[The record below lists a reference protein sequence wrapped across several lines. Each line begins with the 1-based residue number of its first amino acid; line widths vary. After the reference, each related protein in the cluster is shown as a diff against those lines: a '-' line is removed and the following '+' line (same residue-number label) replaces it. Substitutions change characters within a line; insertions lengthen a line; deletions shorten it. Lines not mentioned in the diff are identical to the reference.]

1 MVAKRSWKRALLP
14 ALGKLTLL
22 AVGFGVGLLIAE
34 VGVRLIAPQA
44 LWQWHPG
51 PFVEDGEGFFRLR
64 PGLHS
69 ESKNRV
75 EFEHQVEVNA
85 AGLRGPEL
93 EAKAAGECRILAIGD
108 SFTFGVGVE
117 GAEVFHQQA
126 ALRLR
131 QQGVSATTLNGG
143 IPAIGVPQAVR
154 WLRRHGL
161 KTEPDVVLLS
171 FFVGNDLQDASS
183 RNEWVID
190 EGQLVIGARTKGWKR
205 WFYRNSHLYVLLK
218 KSLSA
223 RLLAR
228 FGLREPWSLRSARDS
243 FAVYQLAPSQLIE
256 EGLRNTDLA
265 LTELVELAEA
275 HGFRLVAMLIPDI
288 LQVDDQRWQSALRQL
303 ELAPADYHPRR
314 PSTILQDLFASH
326 QIPFHDLTDAFD
338 AGFDAG
344 EALYFPI
351 DRHWTPA
358 GHRLAAA
365 EIVDQLLVANEVC
378 SSAASAAEAPVGQEP
393 PVSDSTG

>member
-1 MVAKRSWKRALLP
+1 MAGTSWRRALLP

-22 AVGFGVGLLIAE
+22 AVGLCAGLLIAE
-34 VGVRLIAPQA
+34 IGVRLLAPQA

-51 PFVEDGEGFFRLR
+51 PFVEDGAGFFRLR

-69 ESKNRV
+69 VSKNRV
-75 EFEHQVEVNA
+75 EFEHQVQVNA

-93 EAKAAGECRILAIGD
+93 EVKEAAECRILAIGD

-126 ALRLR
+126 AQLLR
-131 QQGVSATTLNGG
+131 QRGVMATALNGG

-183 RNEWVID
+183 LNEWVID
-190 EGQLVIGARTKGWKR
+190 GGQLVIGARTQGWKR
-205 WFYRNSHLYVLLK
+205 WLYLHSHLYVLLK
-218 KSLSA
+218 KSLAAS
-223 RLLAR
+223 LLAR
-228 FGLREPWSLRSARDS
+228 LGLREPWSLRSARDS
-243 FAVYQLAPSQLIE
+243 FAVYQLASSPLIE

-265 LTELVELAEA
+265 LGELVQLAEA
-275 HGFRLVAMLIPDI
+275 HDFRLVATLIPDI
-288 LQVDDQRWQSALRQL
+288 LQVDDQRWQAALRQL
-303 ELAPADYHPRR
+303 ELVPEDYHPRR
-314 PSTILQDLFASH
+314 PNTVLQELFASH
-326 QIPFHDLTDAFD
+326 QIPLLDLTDVFD

-344 EALYFPI
+344 EELYFPI
-351 DRHWTPA
+351 DRHWTAA
-358 GHRLAAA
+358 GHRLAAV
-365 EIVDQLLVANEVC
+365 EIVDQLFAADDAC
-378 SSAASAAEAPVGQEP
+378 RPAASAAEALSRARRRTTPRP
-393 PVSDSTG
+393 P